1 MSIKRFYIQMIIMA
15 VCALLASCGHRGQ
28 EDANT
33 WKVYFPKADYS
44 SINSE
49 ERRIVPEDNTD
60 TAGMLIRALSE
71 QPSDADGV
79 PALPE
84 SIRPLG
90 YSLSERHVDIDF
102 PAAYLD
108 MEKTSEILVRAS
120 VVETLTQDPEVV
132 SVAFLVE
139 GEELKDDGGSV
150 IGDMN
155 ADSFIN
161 NTGVELNSYAR
172 TNVTLYFTDIN
183 GTILKRY
190 DEDLVY
196 NTNISMEKFAL
207 ETLIGGPSNVNE
219 QVAFPT
225 LSPETKLLSVTIKDR
240 IAYANFDASVKEK
253 PYNVSE
259 EVALY
264 SIVNTLTTLPGIDK
278 VQISIEGSTE
288 GVFME
293 KLKLDSLYERNDE
306 IIR

>member
-15 VCALLASCGHRGQ
+15 ACALLASCGHRGQ

-108 MEKTSEILVRAS
+108 MEKTSFAQCLSELVVIR
-120 VVETLTQDPEVV
+120 VERLFGHLEYFSYQRKA
-132 SVAFLVE
+132 VA
-139 GEELKDDGGSV
+139 
-150 IGDMN
+150 
-155 ADSFIN
+155 
-161 NTGVELNSYAR
+161 
-172 TNVTLYFTDIN
+172 
-183 GTILKRY
+183 
-190 DEDLVY
+190 
-196 NTNISMEKFAL
+196 
-207 ETLIGGPSNVNE
+207 
-219 QVAFPT
+219 
-225 LSPETKLLSVTIKDR
+225 
-240 IAYANFDASVKEK
+240 
-253 PYNVSE
+253 
-259 EVALY
+259 
-264 SIVNTLTTLPGIDK
+264 VNT
-278 VQISIEGSTE
+278 
-288 GVFME
+288 
-293 KLKLDSLYERNDE
+293 R
-306 IIR
+306 